1 MWINLIMEC
10 VQTVSYFILV
20 NGEPE
25 GLIQPSRGIKQV
37 DPLTPFL
44 LLLCTKGLHGLIK
57 QAARDG
63 DIKGFYLCKKGPKLS
78 HLFFFSILFCRA
90 NSVECGN
97 VLKLL
102 SEYEAFSIKKI
113 VKEKTSI
120 FFSKSTYETPKT
132 QLNVC

>member
-1 MWINLIMEC
+1 M
-10 VQTVSYFILV
+10 
-20 NGEPE
+20 
-25 GLIQPSRGIKQV
+25 
-37 DPLTPFL
+37 
-44 LLLCTKGLHGLIK
+44 
-57 QAARDG
+57 
-63 DIKGFYLCKKGPKLS
+63 
-78 HLFFFSILFCRA
+78 
-90 NSVECGN
+90 ECGN

>member
-44 LLLCTKGLHGLIK
+44 LLLCTEGLHGFIK

-78 HLFFFSILFCRA
+78 HLFFLVFSFAGIILW
-90 NSVECGN
+90 SV
-97 VLKLL
+97 
-102 SEYEAFSIKKI
+102 AMF
-113 VKEKTSI
+113 
-120 FFSKSTYETPKT
+120 
-132 QLNVC
+132 